1 MILPTLL
8 TNIFSNKQKSYKMV
22 LIIVLLT
29 EMKETGHL
37 VVSLTKVKERFLAK
51 LQEREASGL
60 TVDQPPEKA
69 GTSWNS
75 MTVTNVQSVISTPIA
90 ALSSILEQKNDSIGF
105 KKELY
110 ESWSDDVLS
119 ELYHYAQTELEN
131 YYSQQNKNAFSL
143 KEMLSDILSSYL
155 AAKRETFAGHRLGNL
170 MRQEIPTELRKLP
183 FIHQDLKIQGS
194 VGQGN
199 WATIPW
205 IAIMDKRITET
216 TRQGEYLVYLF
227 AEDMKSVYL
236 TFMQGVTIPVE
247 TKGKPAAYEYFRQ
260 KVQEIRDLL
269 PLEGMIKDDAIYLT
283 SGGLG
288 QDYQVSTVAY
298 YRYDT
303 EHLPDDE
310 QLIADLNNA
319 VINYSEYVNH
329 VVNPG
334 IEPEQKIG
342 FNYTISHLYAG
353 QGIMKYLHDHGPD
366 PATLDE
372 LISNQ
377 GTVLLSGDDVK
388 HPKERIRHLGRALK
402 DLGLLQISENDF
414 LLTDLGKEYA
424 NHFNENKWE
433 LSDTQVRLI
442 RGQLTNTENHTPFI
456 RSINRAI
463 EICQQL
469 GTFTL
474 DQFVPIFIDTLGM
487 QGTWGEVTQKQR
499 SIFMLN
505 WLEILKFIS
514 KSGQMYTYAEWEE
527 TPLVDSLT
535 VSERVATI
543 KNFIASK
550 GFMYPDHWI
559 ENFFLSL
566 KAKPFVILAGVSGTG
581 KTKLVKLFAE
591 AVGAMASNGQFTLI
605 PVRPD
610 WSDPSDL
617 LGYKD
622 LSGAFRPGKLTEVL
636 VEASKP
642 ENQHKPYFICL
653 DEMNLARVEHY
664 FSDLL
669 SVLETQEWHNQRIVT
684 TPLIHRDSLQNES
697 DKQHY
702 GNLYLSDNVYIIGT
716 VNMDETTH
724 PFSKKV
730 LDRANTI
737 EFNYIDLGQ
746 YPTGEGIQASDSTV
760 NPPNSLLRSD
770 YLQLVDVYRDYKQL
784 TEETT
789 ELLVKINGIL
799 EQIHSHVGFRIRDAV
814 CFYMIYNERFALL
827 SNEAAFDMQL
837 LQKVLPRIQGS
848 SSSVKKALLQLMQVA
863 QDRSLPISEYMED
876 ASKLYLSMET
886 LAAAK
891 YPQSARKIAFMLRRL
906 EEDGFTSYWLS

>member
-1 MILPTLL
+1 MSLPAELQ
-8 TNIFSNKQKSYKMV
+8 NIFSNKQKSYKMV
-22 LIIVLLT
+22 LILALLA
-29 EMKETGHL
+29 EMEATGL
-37 VVSLTKVKERFLAK
+37 RVVSLLDLKQRFLSL
-51 LQEREASGL
+51 LQERESKGL
-60 TVDQPPEKA
+60 FVDQPPEKS

-75 MTVTNVQSVISTPIA
+75 MNVNNVQSVISTPIS
-90 ALSSILEQKNDSIGF
+90 ALSSILDQSNDSLGF
-105 KKELY
+105 KEELFK
-110 ESWSDDVLS
+110 SWSDDVRS
-119 ELYHYAQTELEN
+119 ELYYQAQLELTN
-131 YYSQQNKNAFSL
+131 YYKQNNDNFSI
-143 KEMLSDILSSYL
+143 KEALSDILSTYL
-155 AAKRETFAGHRLGNL
+155 TAKRETFAGHRLGNL
-170 MRQEIPTELRKLP
+170 VRQMIPTELKKLP
-183 FIHQDLKIQGS
+183 FIHPELKIQGS

-205 IAIMDKRITET
+205 VAIMDKRITQT

-227 AEDMKSVYL
+227 SEDMKSVYL
-236 TFMQGVTIPVE
+236 TFNQGVTIPNE
-247 TKGKPAAYEYFRQ
+247 TKGRAAAYQYFKR

-298 YRYDT
+298 YRYDL
-303 EHLPDDE
+303 ENLPDDD
-310 QLIADLNNA
+310 QLISDLNNA
-319 VINYSEYVNH
+319 IANYIEYVNKLL
-329 VVNPG
+329 NPND
-334 IEPEQKIG
+334 ELEQIIN

-353 QGIMKYLHDHGPD
+353 QGILKYLLDHGPD
-366 PATLDE
+366 AISLDE
-372 LISNQ
+372 LMLNQ

-388 HPKERIRHLGRALK
+388 HPKERVRHLGRALQ
-402 DLGLLQISENDF
+402 DFGLLSINENQF
-414 LLTDLGKEYA
+414 SLTDLGQEYA
-424 NHFNENKWE
+424 NHFNENKWV
-433 LSDTQVRLI
+433 LGDKQVKLI
-442 RGQLTNTENHTPFI
+442 RDQLNNAEGQTPLI
-456 RSINRAI
+456 RSINKAI
-463 EICQQL
+463 GICKEL
-469 GTFTL
+469 KSFTL
-474 DQFVPIFIDTLGM
+474 DQFAPKFIDVLGM
-487 QGTWGEVTQKQR
+487 LQTWGEVTQKQR

-505 WLEILKFIS
+505 WLEILKFVS
-514 KSGQMYTYAEWEE
+514 KSGQQYTYTEWEE

-543 KNFIASK
+543 KKFIASK

-591 AVGAMASNGQFTLI
+591 AVGATASNGQFSLI

-642 ENQHKPYFICL
+642 SNQHKPYFICL

-669 SVLETQEWHNQRIVT
+669 SVLETQEWDNHRIVT

-697 DKQHY
+697 DKQVY
-702 GNLYLSDNVYIIGT
+702 GNLHLPDNVYIVGT

-746 YPTGEGIQASDSTV
+746 YPTGEGMPASEGAAI
-760 NPPNSLLRSD
+760 PPNSLLRSE

-814 CFYMIYNERFALL
+814 CFYMIYNDRFALL
-827 SNEAAFDMQL
+827 SKEAAFDMQL
-837 LQKVLPRIQGS
+837 LQKILPRIQGGN
-848 SSSVKKALLQLMQVA
+848 SSVKKALLQLMQVA
-863 QDRSLPISEYMED
+863 QDRSLPITDYMED
-876 ASKLYLSMET
+876 ASKLYLSPET
-886 LAAAK
+886 LAESK

>member
-1 MILPTLL
+1 MTLPTELL
-8 TNIFSNKQKSYKMV
+8 NIFSNKQKSYKMV
-22 LIIVLLT
+22 LILALLT
-29 EMKETGHL
+29 EIQASGKREAAL
-37 VVSLTKVKERFLAK
+37 QQIKQRFLSL
-51 LQEREASGL
+51 LQERESSGL
-60 TVDQPPEKA
+60 IVDQPPEKA

-75 MTVTNVQSVISTPIA
+75 MTVTNIQSVISTPIA
-90 ALSSILEQKNDSIGF
+90 ALSSILEQTSDSIGF

-119 ELYHYAQTELEN
+119 ELYDYAQTELGN
-131 YYSQQNKNAFSL
+131 YYNQQNQSTFSL
-143 KEMLSDILSSYL
+143 KEALTDILSTYL
-155 AAKRETFAGHRLGNL
+155 AAKRETFAAHRLGNL
-170 MRQEIPTELRKLP
+170 VRQLIPTELRKLP
-183 FIHQDLKIQGS
+183 FMHPDLKIQGS

-227 AEDMKSVYL
+227 AEDMRSVYL
-236 TFMQGVTIPVE
+236 TFNQGVTIPIE
-247 TKGKPAAYEYFRQ
+247 TKGKQAAYQYFKQ
-260 KVQEIRDLL
+260 KVHEIRDLL

-298 YRYDT
+298 YRYDLD
-303 EHLPDDE
+303 HLPEDE
-310 QLIADLNNA
+310 QLISDLNNA
-319 VINYSEYVNH
+319 VMNYNEYVNKII
-329 VVNPG
+329 NSTD
-334 IEPEQKIG
+334 EPEQLVS

-353 QGIMKYLHDHGPD
+353 QGIIKYLQDHGPE
-366 PATLDE
+366 AVTLDE

-377 GTVLLSGDDVK
+377 GSVLLSGDDVK
-388 HPKERIRHLGRALK
+388 HPKERIRHLGRALQ
-402 DLGLLQISENDF
+402 DLGLLNINENNF
-414 LLTDLGKEYA
+414 SLTDLGNEYA
-424 NHFNENKWE
+424 KHFNENKWV
-433 LSDTQVRLI
+433 LSDPQVRLI
-442 RGQLTNTENHTPFI
+442 RDQLSRTENQTPLV
-456 RSINRAI
+456 RSINKAI
-463 EICQQL
+463 DICQQL

-474 DQFVPIFIDTLGM
+474 DQFVPIFIDALGM
-487 QGTWGEVTQKQR
+487 QQTWGEVTQKQR

-505 WLEILKFIS
+505 WLEILKFNS
-514 KSGQMYTYAEWEE
+514 KSGQLYTYTEWEE

-566 KAKPFVILAGVSGTG
+566 KTKPFVILAGVSGTG

-591 AVGAMASNGQFTLI
+591 AVGATASNGQFTLI

-622 LSGAFRPGKLTEVL
+622 LSGFFRPGKLTEVL
-636 VEASKP
+636 VEATKP
-642 ENQHKPYFICL
+642 GNQHKPYFICL

-684 TPLIHRDSLQNES
+684 TALIHRDSLQNES
-697 DKQHY
+697 DKQLY
-702 GNLYLSDNVYIIGT
+702 GNLYLPDNVYIIGT

-737 EFNYIDLGQ
+737 EFNYIELGQ
-746 YPTGEGIQASDSTV
+746 YPSVEEVSNTEVVTV
-760 NPPNSLLRSD
+760 PPNSVLRSE
-770 YLQLVDVYRDYKQL
+770 YLQLVDVYRDYKLL

-789 ELLVKINGIL
+789 ELLVKINSIL

-827 SNEAAFDMQL
+827 SKEAAFDMQL
-837 LQKVLPRIQGS
+837 LQKILPRIQGS
-848 SSSVKKALLQLMQVA
+848 NLSVKKVLLQLMQVA
-863 QDRSLPISEYMED
+863 QDRSLPMTEYMED
-876 ASKLYLSMET
+876 ASKLYLSYEA
-886 LAAAK
+886 LAASK
-891 YPQSARKIAFMLRRL
+891 YPQSTRKIAFMLRRL

>member
-1 MILPTLL
+1 MLKRLIDVKFLFHTLL
-8 TNIFSNKQKSYKMV
+8 IKKVSLTELSNGMTNIDFLRNRVINLTLPLELQNIFSSKQKSYKMV
-22 LIIVLLT
+22 LTMALLS
-29 EMKETGHL
+29 EMQVTSQRTVAISNVKQCFL
-37 VVSLTKVKERFLAK
+37 SL
-51 LQEREASGL
+51 LQERESNNL
-60 TVDQPPEKA
+60 HVDQPPEKA
-69 GTSWNS
+69 GTTWNS
-75 MTVTNVQSVISTPIA
+75 MTVSNINSVISTPIS
-90 ALSSILEQKNDSIGF
+90 ALSSILEQNNDSIAF

-110 ESWSDDVLS
+110 ESWSDDVLN
-119 ELYHYAQTELEN
+119 ELYNYAQTELEK
-131 YYSQQNKNAFSL
+131 YYNQQTQDIFSL
-143 KEMLSDILSSYL
+143 KEALSDILSAYL
-155 AAKRETFAGHRLGNL
+155 TAKKDTFAGHRLGNL
-170 MRQEIPTELRKLP
+170 VRQQIPGDLGKLP
-183 FIHQDLKIQGS
+183 FIHSELKITGS

-205 IAIMDKRITET
+205 IAIMDKRITQT

-236 TFMQGVTIPVE
+236 TFNQGVTIPNE
-247 TKGKPAAYEYFRQ
+247 TKGRAAAYQYFKQ
-260 KVQEIRDLL
+260 KVQEIRELL
-269 PLEGMIKDDAIYLT
+269 PLEGMTKDDAIYLT
-283 SGGLG
+283 SGGIG

-298 YRYDT
+298 YRYNL
-303 EHLPDDE
+303 EQLPEDE

-319 VINYSEYVNH
+319 VTNYNEYVNKA
-329 VVNPG
+329 VSPSD
-334 IEPEQKIG
+334 EPEYI
-342 FNYTISHLYAG
+342 
-353 QGIMKYLHDHGPD
+353 
-366 PATLDE
+366 
-372 LISNQ
+372 
-377 GTVLLSGDDVK
+377 
-388 HPKERIRHLGRALK
+388 
-402 DLGLLQISENDF
+402 
-414 LLTDLGKEYA
+414 
-424 NHFNENKWE
+424 
-433 LSDTQVRLI
+433 
-442 RGQLTNTENHTPFI
+442 
-456 RSINRAI
+456 
-463 EICQQL
+463 
-469 GTFTL
+469 
-474 DQFVPIFIDTLGM
+474 
-487 QGTWGEVTQKQR
+487 
-499 SIFMLN
+499 
-505 WLEILKFIS
+505 
-514 KSGQMYTYAEWEE
+514 EWEE

-535 VSERVATI
+535 VIERVATI

-591 AVGAMASNGQFTLI
+591 AVGATASNGQFSLI

-622 LSGAFRPGKLTEVL
+622 LSGVFRPGKLTDVL
-636 VEASKP
+636 VEASKAI
-642 ENQHKPYFICL
+642 NQHKSYFICL

-669 SVLETQEWHNQRIVT
+669 SVLETQEWDNHRIVT

-697 DKQHY
+697 DKQVY
-702 GNLYLSDNVYIIGT
+702 GNLHLSDNVYIIGT

-746 YPTGEGIQASDSTV
+746 YPTGEGLPASEGAAV
-760 NPPNSLLRSD
+760 PPNSLLRSE

-814 CFYMIYNERFALL
+814 CFYMIYNDRFALL
-827 SNEAAFDMQL
+827 SKEAAFDMQL
-837 LQKVLPRIQGS
+837 LQKILPRIQGS
-848 SSSVKKALLQLMQVA
+848 NSSVKKALLQLMQVA
-863 QDRSLPISEYMED
+863 QDRSLPITEYMED
-876 ASKLYLSMET
+876 ASKLYLSPET
-886 LAAAK
+886 LAASK

>member
-1 MILPTLL
+1 MNLPSSL
-8 TNIFSNKQKSYKMV
+8 TNIFLNKEKSYKMHF
-22 LIIVLLT
+22 IIALLD
-29 EMKETGHL
+29 EMKKDDQRILSLAL
-37 VVSLTKVKERFLAK
+37 VKQSFLEQ
-51 LQEREASGL
+51 LQKREANKLIVDKPPSGKAIRW
-60 TVDQPPEKA
+60 DQWTA
-69 GTSWNS
+69 N
-75 MTVTNVQSVISTPIA
+75 NIQSVISTPIS
-90 ALSSILEQKNDSIGF
+90 ALSNILDQNNDSIGF

-110 ESWSDDVLS
+110 ESWSDDILS
-119 ELYHYAQTELEN
+119 ELYSYAQTELEN
-131 YYSQQNKNAFSL
+131 YYNQQTSDSFSI
-143 KEMLSDILSSYL
+143 KEALFDIFSTYIT
-155 AAKRETFAGHRLGNL
+155 AKRETFAEHRLGNL
-170 MRQEIPTELRKLP
+170 VRQQIPTELRKLP
-183 FIHQDLKIQGS
+183 FIHSELKITGS

-236 TFMQGVTIPVE
+236 TFLQGVTIPIE
-247 TKGKPAAYEYFRQ
+247 TKGKPAAYQYFKQ
-260 KVQEIRDLL
+260 KVQDIRKTL
-269 PLEGMIKDDAIYLT
+269 PLEGMVKDDAIYLT
-283 SGGLG
+283 SGGIG

-298 YRYDT
+298 YRYDLDQ
-303 EHLPDDE
+303 LPDDE
-310 QLIADLNNA
+310 QLVADLNNA
-319 VINYSEYVNH
+319 VINYNDYVNK
-329 VVNPG
+329 VLNPND
-334 IEPEQKIG
+334 EPEALIS

-353 QGIMKYLHDHGPD
+353 QGILKYLHDNGPN
-366 PATLDE
+366 PISLEE
-372 LISNQ
+372 LVTNQ
-377 GTVLLSGDDVK
+377 GSVLLSGDDVK
-388 HPKERIRHLGRALK
+388 HPKERIKHLGRALQ
-402 DLGLLQISENDF
+402 DLNLVSINENQF
-414 LLTDLGKEYA
+414 SLTELGQEYG
-424 NHFNENKWE
+424 NHFSENKWV
-433 LSDTQVRLI
+433 LSDPQVKII
-442 RGQLTNTENHTPFI
+442 RDHLHNSEIQTPLT
-456 RSINRAI
+456 RSINKAI
-463 EICQQL
+463 EICMELGSFTLEGFTSPFIDAL
-469 GTFTL
+469 GTL
-474 DQFVPIFIDTLGM
+474 Q
-487 QGTWGEVTQKQR
+487 TWGEVTQVQQ
-499 SIFMLN
+499 SNLMLN
-505 WLEILKFIS
+505 WLEILKFVS
-514 KSGQMYTYAEWEE
+514 KSGQQYAYVQWEE
-527 TPLVDSLT
+527 TPLVDALT

-591 AVGAMASNGQFTLI
+591 AVGATSKNGQFTLI

-636 VEASKP
+636 VEASRVS
-642 ENQHKPYFICL
+642 NQHKPYFICL

-669 SVLETQEWHNQRIVT
+669 SVLETQEWGNDRIVT
-684 TPLIHRDSLQNES
+684 TPLIHRDSLQSES
-697 DKQHY
+697 DKQLY
-702 GNLYLSDNVYIIGT
+702 GDLHLPDNVYIVGT

-746 YPTGEGIQASDSTV
+746 YPSGDLISTSELV
-760 NPPNSLLRSD
+760 AVPPNSLLRSE
-770 YLQLVDVYRDYKQL
+770 YLQLVDVYQAYKQL

-789 ELLVKINGIL
+789 ELLVRINGIL

-814 CFYMIYNERFALL
+814 CFYMIYNERFELL
-827 SNEAAFDMQL
+827 SKEAAFDMQL
-837 LQKVLPRIQGS
+837 LQKILPRIQGS

-863 QDRSLPISEYMED
+863 QDHSLPISEYMED

>member
-1 MILPTLL
+1 MFKRLIDVKISFHTLL
-8 TNIFSNKQKSYKMV
+8 IKKVSITILSNGMTNIDFLRNRVINLNLPLELQNIFSNKQKSYKMV
-22 LIIVLLT
+22 LIIAILT
-29 EMKETGHL
+29 EMQAISQR
-37 VVSLTKVKERFLAK
+37 VVPILSLKQRFLSL
-51 LQEREASGL
+51 LQERESKGL
-60 TVDQPPEKA
+60 IVDHPPEKS
-69 GTSWNS
+69 GTTWNS
-75 MTVTNVQSVISTPIA
+75 MTVNNLNSVISTPIS
-90 ALSSILEQKNDSIGF
+90 ALSNILEQNNDSIGF

-110 ESWSDDVLS
+110 ESWSDDVLN
-119 ELYHYAQTELEN
+119 ELYNYVQTELEK
-131 YYSQQNKNAFSL
+131 YYNQQTQDSFSL
-143 KEMLSDILSSYL
+143 KEVLFDILSTYL
-155 AAKRETFAGHRLGNL
+155 TAKKDTFAGHRLGNL
-170 MRQEIPTELRKLP
+170 FRQQIPADLRKQP
-183 FIHQDLKIQGS
+183 FIHSELKIIGS

-205 IAIMDKRITET
+205 IAIMDKRITQT

-236 TFMQGVTIPVE
+236 TFNQGVTIPNE
-247 TKGKPAAYEYFRQ
+247 TKGRAAAYQYFKQ
-260 KVQEIRDLL
+260 KVQEIRELL
-269 PLEGMIKDDAIYLT
+269 PLEGMTKDDAIYLT
-283 SGGLG
+283 SGGIG

-298 YRYDT
+298 YRYDL
-303 EHLPDDE
+303 EQLPEDE
-310 QLIADLNNA
+310 QLVADLNNA
-319 VINYSEYVNH
+319 ITNYNEYVNR
-329 VVNPG
+329 VVSPSD
-334 IEPEQKIG
+334 EPE
-342 FNYTISHLYAG
+342 YT
-353 QGIMKYLHDHGPD
+353 
-366 PATLDE
+366 
-372 LISNQ
+372 
-377 GTVLLSGDDVK
+377 
-388 HPKERIRHLGRALK
+388 
-402 DLGLLQISENDF
+402 
-414 LLTDLGKEYA
+414 
-424 NHFNENKWE
+424 
-433 LSDTQVRLI
+433 
-442 RGQLTNTENHTPFI
+442 
-456 RSINRAI
+456 
-463 EICQQL
+463 
-469 GTFTL
+469 
-474 DQFVPIFIDTLGM
+474 
-487 QGTWGEVTQKQR
+487 
-499 SIFMLN
+499 
-505 WLEILKFIS
+505 
-514 KSGQMYTYAEWEE
+514 EWEE

-591 AVGAMASNGQFTLI
+591 AIGATASNGQFSLI

-622 LSGAFRPGKLTEVL
+622 LSGVFRPGKLTEVL

-642 ENQHKPYFICL
+642 SNQHKPYFICL

-669 SVLETQEWHNQRIVT
+669 SVLETQEWDNQRIVT

-697 DKQHY
+697 DKKVY
-702 GNLYLSDNVYIIGT
+702 GNLHLPDNVYIVGT

-746 YPTGEGIQASDSTV
+746 YPTGEEMPANEGAAV
-760 NPPNSLLRSD
+760 PPNSLLRSE
-770 YLQLVDVYRDYKQL
+770 YLQLVDVYRNYKQL

-814 CFYMIYNERFALL
+814 CFYMIYNDRFALL
-827 SNEAAFDMQL
+827 SKEAAFDMQL
-837 LQKVLPRIQGS
+837 LQKILPRIQGS
-848 SSSVKKALLQLMQVA
+848 NSSVKKALLQLMQVA
-863 QDRSLPISEYMED
+863 QDRSLPITEYMED
-876 ASKLYLSMET
+876 ASKLYLSPET
-886 LAAAK
+886 LAASK